1 MSVIRRVF
9 ILFLE
14 SLWLG
19 VTAALSILCFA
30 LVMLAIV
37 QPLAVIILLIIAPVY
52 YVCLS
57 SWARRRHRLA
67 DAALLLGLHVLVFLI
82 GLLFMAMDGLEPIL
96 LWISSGF

>member
-57 SWARRRHRLA
+57 SWVRRRDRLA
-67 DAALLLGLHVLVFLI
+67 DATLLLGLHVLVFLI
-82 GLLFMAMDGLEPIL
+82 GLLFTAMDGLEPIL